1 MHRNDQLSAV
11 IVFAPDSFKGTASAT
26 EAAAALAEG
35 WATVRPGDTLVQLPM
50 ADGGEGTIDAFERAI
65 PGALRIPV
73 TVDGPDDRPVDAAW
87 LKLPDGTAVLELAT
101 TSGITLL
108 NPLRPHLAHTRGFGQ
123 AIAAALDGGARRL
136 LLAVGGS
143 ASTDGGAGML
153 EALGARFSDEAG
165 RPVAPGNAGLRE
177 LASVDLSGLRP
188 LPADGAL
195 VLCDVT
201 NPLLGTLGAAAVFG
215 PQKGASPDDVQSLEA
230 GLSRLAELLSGVDAG
245 TPGAGA
251 AGGCAFGL
259 LNWGA
264 TLAAGSRTVAV
275 TVGLAEAIGNADAVV
290 TGEGSFDDQSAA
302 GKVVSQI
309 LAESAAIG
317 CRVLLVAGRISEPTT
332 AFAASRSL
340 SDLAGSGQAAMAD
353 TAIWLRAAGASLA
366 ADFSA

>member
-1 MHRNDQLSAV
+1 M
-11 IVFAPDSFKGTASAT
+11 
-26 EAAAALAEG
+26 
-35 WATVRPGDTLVQLPM
+35 RPGDTLVQLPM

-73 TVDGPDDRPVDAAW
+73 TVDGPDDRPVVAAW
-87 LKLPDGTAVLELAT
+87 LKLPDGTAVLELAS
-101 TSGITLL
+101 TSGITLV

-153 EALGARFSDEAG
+153 EALGARFSNEAG

-188 LPADGAL
+188 LPADGVL

-215 PQKGASPDDVQSLEA
+215 PQKGASPDGVQSLEA

-259 LNWGA
+259 LSWGA

-302 GKVVSQI
+302 GKVVSQV

-353 TAIWLRAAGASLA
+353 TPTWLRAAGASLA

>member
-1 MHRNDQLSAV
+1 MRS
-11 IVFAPDSFKGTASAT
+11 
-26 EAAAALAEG
+26 
-35 WATVRPGDTLVQLPM
+35 GDTLVQLPM
-50 ADGGEGTIDAFERAI
+50 ADGGEGTIDAFERAV
-65 PGALRIPV
+65 PGAVRMPV
-73 TVDGPDDRPVDAAW
+73 TVDGPDDRPVAAAW
-87 LKLPDGTAVLELAT
+87 LKLPDGTAVLELAA

-108 NPLRPHLAHTRGFGQ
+108 SPLRPHSAHTRGFGQ

-153 EALGARFSDEAG
+153 ESLGARFLDEDG
-165 RPVAPGNAGLRE
+165 RPAAPGNAGLRG

-188 LPADGAL
+188 LPADGVL

-201 NPLLGTLGAAAVFG
+201 NPLLGGLGAAAVFG
-215 PQKGASPDDVQSLEA
+215 PQKGASPEDVQVLEA
-230 GLSRLAELLSGVDAG
+230 GLSRLAELLPAVDAD

-259 LNWGA
+259 LSWGA
-264 TLAAGSRTVAV
+264 SLAAGSRTVAA
-275 TVGLAEAIGNADAVV
+275 TVGLADAIRNADAVV

-309 LAESAAIG
+309 LAESAATD
-317 CRVLLVAGRISEPTT
+317 CRVLLVAGRVSAPTM
-332 AFAASRSL
+332 AFADSRSL
-340 SDLAGSGQAAMAD
+340 SELAGSSQAAMAD
-353 TAIWLRAAGASLA
+353 TVTWLRAAGASLA